1 MKRFDRT
8 SLATAVGLAVL
19 GLAQVTEA
27 QTFTWTTVVNN
38 KVTIPACA
46 SPTETRKFNSYSQP
60 SVNEA
65 GLVVFRGR
73 SKGSDGGGGEGEEQI
88 AVAAASEGE
97 KGQPARGVYSRD
109 MSLAASP
116 VSVVAC
122 VRGEVPGPNNL
133 VGTMEGQSPLGTFN
147 EFPAFPRI
155 DATSPSIATRGQST
169 PVWEA
174 VTSIDTTTEPPTETT
189 TKVGTSG
196 VYVQL
201 DDELLTGASL
211 LGSVKEDFPSTDLAF
226 PEYSVPGVGI
236 PDGTKFD
243 QFPGGPTIADET
255 FVAFKGN
262 FSAPNPAGVVAGRTG
277 VFFRDV
283 SREENPTYLVANS
296 FTTIPGSRITFGST
310 APPSAA
316 NGYVF
321 FVGSDNEDAPAA
333 GGIYRARMDTSRS
346 PDSPQLLTPLVKI
359 GKQVPTQG
367 GGNRFTRFGEG
378 LSVSKDGNLVAFWG
392 TWGPQSVSKQLF
404 CPVDGNQAIKEECL
418 RQYPNGYAEVQ
429 IPVNQGIFV
438 YEVSSKEF
446 RLIAKTGQ
454 DGFSDFLYW
463 VFSGAPPG
471 VGGGHEGEG
480 GTEDREPPR
489 WRSSA
494 FAAVSLIDSSRF
506 AVAFKGTQDDKPG
519 IFLGNG
525 LGGLTKVVQVGDPGT
540 DVDPAAPAGSVVT
553 ALGIERDGFRGA
565 NLGITASM
573 LNYSTTES
581 MSGIYLTKVR

>member
-1 MKRFDRT
+1 MKRFNRT
-8 SLATAVGLAVL
+8 ALATAVGLAVV

-38 KVTIPACA
+38 NVKIPACA
-46 SPTETRKFNSYSQP
+46 TPTEKRTFNSYSQP
-60 SVNEA
+60 SINEA

-73 SKGSDGGGGEGEEQI
+73 SQGGGEGEGGITSE
-88 AVAAASEGE
+88 AAAED
-97 KGQPARGVYSRD
+97 KQGQPARGVYSRD
-109 MSLAASP
+109 MGDSAST
-116 VSVVAC
+116 VAVVAC
-122 VRGEVPGPNNL
+122 VRGAVPWPNYE
-133 VGTMEGQSPLGTFN
+133 GKEGQSPLGTFN

-169 PVWEA
+169 PVWEY
-174 VTSIDTTTEPPTETT
+174 VIDAAGST

-201 DDELLTGASL
+201 DEELLTGASL
-211 LGSVKEDFPSTDLAF
+211 LGSVKEDFPSTDWAF

-243 QFPGGPTIADET
+243 QFPGGPTIANET

-262 FSAPNPAGVVAGRTG
+262 FTAANSAGEIAGRTG

-283 SREENPTYLVANS
+283 SGEFNPTYLVANS
-296 FTTIPGSRITFGST
+296 FTKIPGSKITFGST

-346 PDSPQLLTPLVKI
+346 PDSPQALTPLVKI

-378 LSVSKDGNLVAFWG
+378 LSVSRDGNLVAFWG
-392 TWGPQSVSKQLF
+392 AWGSATKQVTLI
-404 CPVDGNQAIKEECL
+404 CPADGNQAIRDACMEQSDGTGKTT
-418 RQYPNGYAEVQ
+418 RQV
-429 IPVNQGIFV
+429 PVNQGIFV
-438 YEVSSKEF
+438 YDIKNDEY

-454 DGFSDFLYW
+454 DGFSEFLYW

-471 VGGGHEGEG
+471 VGGGHEGDG

-489 WRSSA
+489 WRSSS
-494 FAAVSLIDSSRF
+494 FAAVSLIDSSTF
-506 AVAFKGTQDDKPG
+506 AVAFKGTRDDKPG

-525 LGGLTKVVQVGDPGT
+525 FGGVIKVVQVGDPGS
-540 DVDPAAPAGSVVT
+540 DVDPAAAPEGSVIT

-565 NLGITASM
+565 NVAITASM
-573 LNYSTTES
+573 LNVDATAS